1 MFCRIFYKD
10 TVMFRHLFF
19 SISLASVC
27 MLWTG
32 CNNEKHFINDSDYR
46 LKVENDFAEKQAIL
60 KNGNLFDIFSKEM
73 TSEEKE
79 ALQFLYAYMPLSD
92 IADNSGEFFLNNIRL
107 SFKIREASSWG
118 KNIPEDIFRHFV
130 LPIRVNNENLDN
142 SREYFQKELWPRV
155 KHLSMQDAVLETN
168 HWCHE
173 KATYTPSD
181 SRTSSPL
188 ATIKTAYGRCGEES
202 TLLVAALRAIGIP
215 ARQVYTPRW
224 AHTDDNHAWV
234 EAWVD
239 GKWSFLGAC
248 EPEPV
253 LNLGWFNSPASR
265 GMLMH
270 TKVFGSYNGKEEKMI
285 QTANYT
291 EINIIGN
298 YADKSSLTVTVKD
311 GNGNAIEGANV
322 EFKLYN
328 YAEFFTVYKQKSNE
342 HGQVSLSAGLG
353 DMLVYASYGDKFG
366 IRKVSFGKE
375 KTVDIVLKHSVN
387 EAYCEN
393 MDIVPPAENAN
404 LPSVSEE
411 QRNENTIRLHQEDS
425 IRNAYVATF
434 PDKDIISK
442 FAKENNLKCEEI
454 EGFIVKSRGNYAE
467 IMKFLSNSTQN
478 HMCRKAIYLLK
489 TITDKDLR
497 DTPCS
502 VLEDHLYN
510 TPEEAST
517 EYVLCPR
524 VANELLTP
532 YRSFLQKE
540 IPERMKTEFTSNPQ
554 TLVKWCSD
562 SITIR
567 NDLNKGTSPT
577 SPIGTWKCRV
587 VDTQSREIFFVAAAR
602 SLNIQAWKDAVTGNI
617 YYIDN
622 GNTYQ
627 ADFEISTTSKTP
639 EGTLRATYKPIPR
652 LDDPKYYTHFTISKY
667 ENGSFKLLNYPE
679 NATWSSLLKNGVK
692 IEEGYYMLVTGSRL
706 ANGSVMSNVSFF
718 TVEKDKETKIE
729 LKMRDN
735 AEEIRVIGNFN
746 SELKY
751 TDAVTKTE
759 TSILSTTGRGYFVVG
774 ILGTGQEPTNHA
786 LRDIEIKK
794 EEFEKW
800 GRKMILLFPD
810 EKSYRKFS
818 PTDFPNLPYNIV
830 YGIDTD
836 NEVRNEIS
844 QNMKLSN
851 GGNLPIFIIGDTF
864 NRVVFQIDGYTIG
877 TGEQLIKTINGL

>member
-1 MFCRIFYKD
+1 
-10 TVMFRHLFF
+10 
-19 SISLASVC
+19 
-27 MLWTG
+27 
-32 CNNEKHFINDSDYR
+32 
-46 LKVENDFAEKQAIL
+46 
-60 KNGNLFDIFSKEM
+60 
-73 TSEEKE
+73 
-79 ALQFLYAYMPLSD
+79 
-92 IADNSGEFFLNNIRL
+92 
-107 SFKIREASSWG
+107 
-118 KNIPEDIFRHFV
+118 
-130 LPIRVNNENLDN
+130 
-142 SREYFQKELWPRV
+142 
-155 KHLSMQDAVLETN
+155 
-168 HWCHE
+168 
-173 KATYTPSD
+173 
-181 SRTSSPL
+181 
-188 ATIKTAYGRCGEES
+188 
-202 TLLVAALRAIGIP
+202 
-215 ARQVYTPRW
+215 
-224 AHTDDNHAWV
+224 
-234 EAWVD
+234 
-239 GKWSFLGAC
+239 
-248 EPEPV
+248 
-253 LNLGWFNSPASR
+253 
-265 GMLMH
+265 MLMH

-311 GNGNAIEGANV
+311 GNGNVIEGANV

-342 HGQVSLSAGLG
+342 QGQVSLSAGLG

-375 KTVDIVLKHSVN
+375 KTVDIVLKHSIYD
-387 EAYCEN
+387 AYCEN

-411 QRNENTIRLHQEDS
+411 QRNENNIRLHQEDS

-442 FAKENNLKCEEI
+442 FAKENNLKYEEI

-478 HMCRKAIYLLK
+478 QMCRKAIDLLK

-524 VANELLTP
+524 VANEFLTP

-567 NDLNKGTSPT
+567 NDLNKGASPT

-602 SLNIQAWKDAVTGNI
+602 SLNIQAWKNAVTGNI
-617 YYIDN
+617 YYINN

-679 NATWSSLLKNGVK
+679 NATWSSLLKNGIR

-774 ILGTGQEPTNHA
+774 ILDTGKEPTNHA

-810 EKSYRKFS
+810 EKSYGKFS
-818 PTDFPNLPYNIV
+818 PTDFPNLPSNIV

-836 NEVRNEIS
+836 NEIRNEIS

>member
-1 MFCRIFYKD
+1 
-10 TVMFRHLFF
+10 MFRHLFF
-19 SISLASVC
+19 SISLFSACLLS
-27 MLWTG
+27 TG
-32 CNNEKHFINDSDYR
+32 CNNEKHFINDADY
-46 LKVENDFAEKQAIL
+46 LSKVENDFTEKKTIL
-60 KNGNLFDIFSKEM
+60 KNGKLFDIFNENL
-73 TSEEKE
+73 TTEEKE

-92 IADNSGEFFLNNIRL
+92 IADNSGKFFLENIRL
-107 SFKIREASSWG
+107 SFKIREISSWG
-118 KNIPEDIFRHFV
+118 KKIPEDIFRHFV

-142 SREYFQKELWPRV
+142 SREYFQNELWPRV

-239 GKWSFLGAC
+239 GEWCFLGAC

-270 TKVFGSYNGKEEKMI
+270 TKVFGSYSGKEEKML

-291 EINIIGN
+291 EINIIEN
-298 YADKSSLTVTVKD
+298 YAEKSSVTVTVKD
-311 GNGNAIEGANV
+311 GKGNTVEGANV

-328 YAEFFTVYKQKSNE
+328 YAEFFTVYKQKSNA

-353 DMLVYASYGDKFG
+353 DMMVYVSHNGKFG
-366 IRKVSFGKE
+366 LGKISFGKD
-375 KTVDIVLKHSVN
+375 KTVDIILRHNVN
-387 EAYCEN
+387 DAYAEN
-393 MDIVPPAENAN
+393 IDIVPPAENAK
-404 LPSVSEE
+404 LPSVTKE
-411 QRNENTIRLHQEDS
+411 QSNENDVRLHHEDS
-425 IRNAYVATF
+425 IRNTYISTF
-434 PDKDIISK
+434 PDKDAIKK
-442 FAKENNLKCEEI
+442 FATDNNLKYEEI
-454 EGFIVKSRGNYAE
+454 EGFITKSRGNYAE
-467 IMKFLSNSTQN
+467 IMKFLSNSSKNT
-478 HMCRKAIYLLK
+478 MCKKAIELLK
-489 TITDKDLR
+489 CITDKDLR

-510 TPEEAST
+510 TPENADT
-517 EYVLCPR
+517 EYILCPR

-532 YRSFLQKE
+532 YRSYLQKE
-540 IPERMKTEFTSNPQ
+540 IPESLKAEFTSNPQ
-554 TLVKWCSD
+554 TLVQWCSD
-562 SITIR
+562 SITTR
-567 NDLNKGTSPT
+567 NDLNRGGAPT
-577 SPIGTWKCRV
+577 SPIGTWKSRV
-587 VDTQSREIFFVAAAR
+587 VDSQSREIFFVAAAR
-602 SLNIQAWKDAVTGNI
+602 SLNIQAWKDVVTGNI
-617 YYIDN
+617 YYIEN
-622 GNTYQ
+622 GITHQ
-627 ADFEISTTSKTP
+627 VDFEKSKTSRTP
-639 EGTLRATYKPIPR
+639 EGILKAIYKPIPR

-667 ENGSFKLLNYPE
+667 EDGSFKLLNYPE
-679 NATWSSLLKNGVK
+679 NATWSSLLKNGLK
-692 IEEGYYMLVTGSRL
+692 IEEGYYMLTTGSRL

-718 TVEKDKETKIE
+718 TVEKNKQTNIE
-729 LKMRDN
+729 LTMRDN

-751 TDAVTKTE
+751 TDTVTKNE
-759 TSILSTTGRGYFVVG
+759 TSILSTTGRGYFIVG

-786 LRDIEIKK
+786 LKDIEIKK
-794 EEFEKW
+794 EELEKW

-810 EKSYRKFS
+810 EKSYKKFS
-818 PTDFPNLPYNIV
+818 QADFPNLPSTIV
-830 YGIDTD
+830 YGIDT
-836 NEVRNEIS
+836 NNAIRNEIS

-877 TGEQLIKTINGL
+877 TGEQLIRTINGL

>member
-1 MFCRIFYKD
+1 
-10 TVMFRHLFF
+10 MFRHLFF
-19 SISLASVC
+19 SISLTSLC
-27 MLWTG
+27 LLSTG
-32 CNNEKHFINDSDYR
+32 CNNEKHFINDSEY
-46 LKVENDFAEKQAIL
+46 LSKVENDFTEKKTIL
-60 KNGNLFDIFSKEM
+60 KNGELFDIFNEKIS
-73 TSEEKE
+73 TEEKE
-79 ALQFLYAYMPLSD
+79 ALQFLYAYMTLSD
-92 IADNSGEFFLNNIRL
+92 IADHSGEYFLDNIRL

-142 SREYFQKELWPRV
+142 SREYIQNELWPRV
-155 KHLSMQDAVLETN
+155 KHLSMYDAVLEAN

-173 KATYTPSD
+173 KAIYTPSD
-181 SRTSSPL
+181 IRTSSPL

-239 GKWSFLGAC
+239 GEWFFLGAC

-270 TKVFGSYNGKEEKMI
+270 TKVFGSYNGKEEKML

-291 EINIIGN
+291 EINIIEN
-298 YADKSSLTVTVKD
+298 YADKASVTVTVKD
-311 GNGNAIEGANV
+311 DKGNTVEGANV
-322 EFKLYN
+322 EFKIYN
-328 YAEFFTVYKQKSNE
+328 YGEFFTVYKQKSNTQ
-342 HGQVSLSAGLG
+342 GQISLSAGLG
-353 DMLVYASYGDKFG
+353 DMLVYASHGDKFCL
-366 IRKVSFGKE
+366 RKVSFGKD
-375 KTVDIVLKHSVN
+375 KTVDIVLEHNIN
-387 EAYCEN
+387 EAYSEN
-393 MDIVPPAENAN
+393 MVIVPPSENAKI
-404 LPSVSEE
+404 PSVTEE
-411 QRNENTIRLHQEDS
+411 QRKENDIRMHQEDS
-425 IRNAYVATF
+425 IRNAYLATF
-434 PDKDIISK
+434 PNKEVINK
-442 FAKENNLKCEEI
+442 FAEENNLKYEDI

-467 IMKFLSNSTQN
+467 IMRFLSNSSQN
-478 HMCRKAIYLLK
+478 EMCERAIELLK
-489 TITDKDLR
+489 SITDKDLR

-510 TPEEAST
+510 TPKDANP

-524 VANELLTP
+524 VAYELLSP
-532 YRSFLQKE
+532 YRSYLQKE
-540 IPERMKTEFTSNPQ
+540 IPESLKAEFTANPQ

-562 SITIR
+562 SITVR
-567 NDLNKGTSPT
+567 NDLNTGGAPT
-577 SPIGTWKCRV
+577 SPIGTWKSRV
-587 VDTQSREIFFVAAAR
+587 VDSQSREIFFVAAAR
-602 SLNIQAWKDAVTGNI
+602 SLNIPAWKDAVTGNI
-617 YYIDN
+617 YFIDN
-622 GNTYQ
+622 GNTNQ
-627 ADFEISTTSKTP
+627 VDFEISTNSNTP
-639 EGTLRATYKPIPR
+639 EGTLKAIYKPIPR
-652 LDDPKYYTHFTISKY
+652 LNDPKYYTNFTISKY
-667 ENGSFKLLNYPE
+667 EDGSFKLLNYPE
-679 NATWSSLLKNGVK
+679 NATWSSLLKNGLK
-692 IEEGYYMLVTGSRL
+692 IEEGYYMLTTGSRM

-718 TVEKDKETKIE
+718 TVEKDKETRIE
-729 LKMRDN
+729 LTMRNN

-751 TDAVTKTE
+751 TDVVTKAE

-774 ILGTGQEPTNHA
+774 ILGPGQEPTNHA
-786 LRDIEIKK
+786 LKDIEIKK

-818 PTDFPNLPYNIV
+818 PTDFPNLPSNIV
-830 YGIDTD
+830 YGIDT
-836 NEVRNEIS
+836 NNAIRNEIS
-844 QNMKLSN
+844 QNMKLPN
-851 GGNLPIFIIGDTF
+851 GGHLPIFIIGDTF

>member
-1 MFCRIFYKD
+1 
-10 TVMFRHLFF
+10 MFRHLFF
-19 SISLASVC
+19 SISLTSLC
-27 MLWTG
+27 LLSTG
-32 CNNEKHFINDSDYR
+32 CNNEKHFINDSEY
-46 LKVENDFAEKQAIL
+46 LSKVENDFTEKKTIL
-60 KNGNLFDIFSKEM
+60 KNGELFDIFNEKIS
-73 TSEEKE
+73 TEEKE
-79 ALQFLYAYMPLSD
+79 ALQFLYAYMTLSD
-92 IADNSGEFFLNNIRL
+92 IADHSGEYFLDNIRL

-142 SREYFQKELWPRV
+142 SREYIQNELWPRV
-155 KHLSMQDAVLETN
+155 KHLSMYDAVLEAN

-173 KATYTPSD
+173 KAIYTPSD
-181 SRTSSPL
+181 IRTSSPL

-239 GKWSFLGAC
+239 GEWFFLGAC

-270 TKVFGSYNGKEEKMI
+270 TKVFGSYNGKEEKML

-291 EINIIGN
+291 EINIIEN
-298 YADKSSLTVTVKD
+298 YADKASVTVTVKD
-311 GNGNAIEGANV
+311 DKGNTVEGANV
-322 EFKLYN
+322 EFKIYN
-328 YAEFFTVYKQKSNE
+328 YGEFFTVYKQKSNTQ
-342 HGQVSLSAGLG
+342 GQISLSAGLG
-353 DMLVYASYGDKFG
+353 DMLVYASHGDKFCL
-366 IRKVSFGKE
+366 RKVSFGKD
-375 KTVDIVLKHSVN
+375 KTVDIVLEHNIN
-387 EAYCEN
+387 EAYSEN
-393 MDIVPPAENAN
+393 MVIVPPSENAKI
-404 LPSVSEE
+404 PSVTEE
-411 QRNENTIRLHQEDS
+411 QRKENDIRMHQEDS
-425 IRNAYVATF
+425 IRNAYLATF
-434 PDKDIISK
+434 PNKEVINK
-442 FAKENNLKCEEI
+442 FAEENNLKYEDI

-467 IMKFLSNSTQN
+467 IMRFLSNSSQN
-478 HMCRKAIYLLK
+478 EMCERAIELLK
-489 TITDKDLR
+489 SITDKDLR

-510 TPEEAST
+510 TPKDANP

-524 VANELLTP
+524 VAYELLSP
-532 YRSFLQKE
+532 YRSYLQKE
-540 IPERMKTEFTSNPQ
+540 IPENLKAEFTANPQ

-562 SITIR
+562 SITVR
-567 NDLNKGTSPT
+567 NDLNTGGAPT
-577 SPIGTWKCRV
+577 SPIGTWKSRV
-587 VDTQSREIFFVAAAR
+587 VDSQSREIFFVAAAR
-602 SLNIQAWKDAVTGNI
+602 SLNISAWKDAVTGNI
-617 YYIDN
+617 YFIDN
-622 GNTYQ
+622 GNTNQ
-627 ADFEISTTSKTP
+627 VDFEISTTSNTP
-639 EGTLRATYKPIPR
+639 EGTLKAIYKPIPR
-652 LDDPKYYTHFTISKY
+652 LNDPKYYTNFTISKY
-667 ENGSFKLLNYPE
+667 EDGSFKLLNYPE
-679 NATWSSLLKNGVK
+679 NATWSSLLKNGLK
-692 IEEGYYMLVTGSRL
+692 IEEGYYMLTTGSRM

-718 TVEKDKETKIE
+718 TVEKDKETRIE
-729 LKMRDN
+729 LTMRNN

-751 TDAVTKTE
+751 TDVVTKAE

-774 ILGTGQEPTNHA
+774 ILGPGQEPTNHA
-786 LRDIEIKK
+786 LKDIEIKK

-818 PTDFPNLPYNIV
+818 PTDFPNLPSNIV
-830 YGIDTD
+830 YGIDT
-836 NEVRNEIS
+836 NNAIRNEIS
-844 QNMKLSN
+844 QNMKLPN
-851 GGNLPIFIIGDTF
+851 GGHLPIFIIGDTF

>member
-1 MFCRIFYKD
+1 
-10 TVMFRHLFF
+10 MFRHLLL
-19 SISLASVC
+19 SISLISLC
-27 MLWTG
+27 LLTTG
-32 CNNEKHFINDSDYR
+32 CNNEKHFINDTNYLS
-46 LKVENDFAEKQAIL
+46 KVENDFAEKKTIL
-60 KNGNLFDIFSKEM
+60 KNEKLFNIFNENISI
-73 TSEEKE
+73 EEKE
-79 ALQFLYAYMPLSD
+79 ALQFLYAYMTLSD
-92 IADNSGEFFLNNIRL
+92 IADHSGEYFLDNIRL

-142 SREYFQKELWPRV
+142 SREYIQNELWPRV
-155 KHLSMQDAVLETN
+155 KHLSMYDAVLEAN

-173 KATYTPSD
+173 KAIYTPSD

-202 TLLVAALRAIGIP
+202 TLLVAVLRAIGIP

-239 GKWSFLGAC
+239 GEWYFLGAC

-270 TKVFGSYNGKEEKMI
+270 TKVFGSYSGKEEKMI
-285 QTANYT
+285 ETANYT
-291 EINIIGN
+291 EINIIEN
-298 YADKSSLTVTVKD
+298 YADKASVTVTVKD
-311 GNGNAIEGANV
+311 DTGNAVEGANV
-322 EFKLYN
+322 EFKIYN
-328 YAEFFTVYKQKSNE
+328 YAEFFTVYKQKSNTK
-342 HGQVSLSAGLG
+342 GQVSLSAGIG

-366 IRKVSFGKE
+366 LRKVSFGKD
-375 KTVDIVLKHSVN
+375 KTVDIILGHN
-387 EAYCEN
+387 INDAYSEN
-393 MDIVPPAENAN
+393 MVIVPPAENAKI
-404 LPSVSEE
+404 PSVTEE
-411 QRNENTIRLHQEDS
+411 QRKENDIRMHQEDS
-425 IRNAYVATF
+425 IRNAYLSTF
-434 PDKDIISK
+434 PNKESINK
-442 FAKENNLKCEEI
+442 FAKENNLNYEDI

-467 IMKFLSNSTQN
+467 IMRFLSNSSQN
-478 HMCRKAIYLLK
+478 KMSRRAIELLK
-489 TITDKDLR
+489 SITDKDLR

-510 TPEEAST
+510 TPEDSNT

-524 VANELLTP
+524 VANELLTS

-540 IPERMKTEFTSNPQ
+540 IPESLQTEFTSDPQ

-567 NDLNKGTSPT
+567 NDLNKGGAPT

-587 VDTQSREIFFVAAAR
+587 VDSQSREIFFVAAAR
-602 SLNIQAWKDAVTGNI
+602 SLNIQAWKDPVTGNI
-617 YYIDN
+617 YYIYN
-622 GNTYQ
+622 GKTNQ
-627 ADFEISTTSKTP
+627 VDFEVSETSETP
-639 EGTLRATYKPIPR
+639 EGTLKATYKPIPR
-652 LDDPKYYTHFTISKY
+652 LDNPKYYTHFTISKY
-667 ENGSFKLLNYPE
+667 EDGSFKLLNYPE
-679 NATWSSLLKNGVK
+679 NATWSSLLKNGLK
-692 IEEGYYMLVTGSRL
+692 IEEGFYMLTTGSRV

-718 TVEKDKETKIE
+718 TVEKDKETRIE
-729 LKMRDN
+729 LTMRDN

-751 TDAVTKTE
+751 TDVTTKTE
-759 TSILSTTGRGYFVVG
+759 TSILSTTGRGYFVIG
-774 ILGTGQEPTNHA
+774 ILGPGQEPTNHA
-786 LRDIEIKK
+786 LKDIEIKK

-810 EKSYRKFS
+810 EKSYNKFS
-818 PTDFPNLPYNIV
+818 PTDFPNLPSNIV
-830 YGIDTD
+830 YGIDT
-836 NEVRNEIS
+836 NNAIRNEIS
-844 QNMKLSN
+844 QNMKLPN
-851 GGNLPIFIIGDTF
+851 GGHLPIFIIGDTF

-877 TGEQLIKTINGL
+877 TGEQIITTINGLL

>member
-1 MFCRIFYKD
+1 
-10 TVMFRHLFF
+10 MFRHLFF
-19 SISLASVC
+19 SISLTSLC
-27 MLWTG
+27 LLSTG
-32 CNNEKHFINDSDYR
+32 CNNEKHFINDSEY
-46 LKVENDFAEKQAIL
+46 LSKVENDFTEKKTIL
-60 KNGNLFDIFSKEM
+60 KNGELFDIFNEKIS
-73 TSEEKE
+73 TEEKE
-79 ALQFLYAYMPLSD
+79 ALQFLYAYMTLSD
-92 IADNSGEFFLNNIRL
+92 IADHSGEYFLDNIRL

-142 SREYFQKELWPRV
+142 SREYIQNELWPRV
-155 KHLSMQDAVLETN
+155 KHLSMYDAVLEAN

-173 KATYTPSD
+173 KAIYTPSD
-181 SRTSSPL
+181 IRTSSPL

-239 GKWSFLGAC
+239 GEWFFLGAC

-270 TKVFGSYNGKEEKMI
+270 TKVFGSYNGKEEKML

-291 EINIIGN
+291 EINIIEN
-298 YADKSSLTVTVKD
+298 YADKASVTVTVKD
-311 GNGNAIEGANV
+311 DKGNTVEGANV
-322 EFKLYN
+322 EFKIYN
-328 YAEFFTVYKQKSNE
+328 YGEFFTVYKQKSNTQ
-342 HGQVSLSAGLG
+342 GQISLSAGLG
-353 DMLVYASYGDKFG
+353 DMLVYASHGDKFCL
-366 IRKVSFGKE
+366 RKVSFGKD
-375 KTVDIVLKHSVN
+375 KTVDIVLEHNIN
-387 EAYCEN
+387 EAYSEN
-393 MDIVPPAENAN
+393 MVIVPPSENAKI
-404 LPSVSEE
+404 PSVTEE
-411 QRNENTIRLHQEDS
+411 QRKENDIRMHQEDS
-425 IRNAYVATF
+425 IRNAYLATF
-434 PDKDIISK
+434 PNKEVINK
-442 FAKENNLKCEEI
+442 FAEENNLKYEDI

-467 IMKFLSNSTQN
+467 IMRFLSKSSQN
-478 HMCRKAIYLLK
+478 EMRERAIELLK
-489 TITDKDLR
+489 SITDKDLR

-510 TPEEAST
+510 TPKDANP

-524 VANELLTP
+524 VAYELLSP
-532 YRSFLQKE
+532 YRSYLQKE
-540 IPERMKTEFTSNPQ
+540 IPESLKAEFTANPQ

-562 SITIR
+562 SITVR
-567 NDLNKGTSPT
+567 NDLNTGGAPT
-577 SPIGTWKCRV
+577 SPIGTWKSRV
-587 VDTQSREIFFVAAAR
+587 VDSLSREIFFVAAAR
-602 SLNIQAWKDAVTGNI
+602 SLNIPAWKDAVTGNI
-617 YYIDN
+617 YFIDN
-622 GNTYQ
+622 GNTNQ
-627 ADFEISTTSKTP
+627 VDFEISTTSNTP
-639 EGTLRATYKPIPR
+639 EGTLKAIYKPIPR
-652 LDDPKYYTHFTISKY
+652 LNDPKYYTNFTISKY
-667 ENGSFKLLNYPE
+667 EDGSFKLLNYPE
-679 NATWSSLLKNGVK
+679 NATWSSLLKNGLK
-692 IEEGYYMLVTGSRL
+692 IEEGYYMLTTGSRM

-718 TVEKDKETKIE
+718 TVEKDKETRIE
-729 LKMRDN
+729 LTMRNN

-751 TDAVTKTE
+751 TDVVTKAE

-774 ILGTGQEPTNHA
+774 ILGPGQEPTNHA
-786 LRDIEIKK
+786 LKDIEIKK

-818 PTDFPNLPYNIV
+818 PTDFPNLPSNIV
-830 YGIDTD
+830 YGIDT
-836 NEVRNEIS
+836 NNAIRNEIS
-844 QNMKLSN
+844 QNMKLPN
-851 GGNLPIFIIGDTF
+851 GGHLPIFIIGDTF

>member
-1 MFCRIFYKD
+1 
-10 TVMFRHLFF
+10 MFRHLLL
-19 SISLASVC
+19 SISLISLC
-27 MLWTG
+27 LLTTG
-32 CNNEKHFINDSDYR
+32 CNNEKHFINDTEYLS
-46 LKVENDFAEKQAIL
+46 KVENDFTEKKTIL
-60 KNGNLFDIFSKEM
+60 KNGELFDIFNEKIS
-73 TSEEKE
+73 TEEKE
-79 ALQFLYAYMPLSD
+79 ALQFLYAYMTLSD
-92 IADNSGEFFLNNIRL
+92 IADHSGEYFLDNIRL

-142 SREYFQKELWPRV
+142 SREYIQNELWPRV
-155 KHLSMQDAVLETN
+155 KHLSMYDAVLEAN

-173 KATYTPSD
+173 KAIYTPSD
-181 SRTSSPL
+181 IRTSSPL

-239 GKWSFLGAC
+239 GEWFFLGAC

-270 TKVFGSYNGKEEKMI
+270 TKVFGSYNGKEEKML

-291 EINIIGN
+291 EINIIEN
-298 YADKSSLTVTVKD
+298 YADKASVTVTVKD
-311 GNGNAIEGANV
+311 DKGNTVEGANV
-322 EFKLYN
+322 EFKIYN
-328 YAEFFTVYKQKSNE
+328 YGEFFTVYKQKSNTQ
-342 HGQVSLSAGLG
+342 GQISLSAGLG
-353 DMLVYASYGDKFG
+353 DMLVYASHGDKFG
-366 IRKVSFGKE
+366 LRKVSFGKD
-375 KTVDIVLKHSVN
+375 KTVDIVLEHNIN
-387 EAYCEN
+387 EAYSEN
-393 MDIVPPAENAN
+393 MVIVPPSENAKI
-404 LPSVSEE
+404 PSVTEE
-411 QRNENTIRLHQEDS
+411 QRKENDIRMHQEDS
-425 IRNAYVATF
+425 IRNAYLATF
-434 PDKDIISK
+434 PNKEVINK
-442 FAKENNLKCEEI
+442 FAEENNLKYEDI

-467 IMKFLSNSTQN
+467 IMRFLSNSSQN
-478 HMCRKAIYLLK
+478 EMCERAIELLK
-489 TITDKDLR
+489 SITDKDLR

-510 TPEEAST
+510 TPKDANP

-524 VANELLTP
+524 VAYELLSP
-532 YRSFLQKE
+532 YRSYLQKE
-540 IPERMKTEFTSNPQ
+540 IPESLKAEFTANPQ

-562 SITIR
+562 SITVR
-567 NDLNKGTSPT
+567 NDLNTGGAPT
-577 SPIGTWKCRV
+577 SPIGTWKSRV
-587 VDTQSREIFFVAAAR
+587 VDSQSREIFFVAAAR
-602 SLNIQAWKDAVTGNI
+602 SLNIPAWKDAVTGNI
-617 YYIDN
+617 YFIDN
-622 GNTYQ
+622 SKTNQ
-627 ADFEISTTSKTP
+627 VDFEISTTSNTP
-639 EGTLRATYKPIPR
+639 EGTLKAIYKPIPR
-652 LDDPKYYTHFTISKY
+652 LNDPKYYSNFTISKY
-667 ENGSFKLLNYPE
+667 EDGSFKLLNYPE
-679 NATWSSLLKNGVK
+679 NATWSSLLKNGLK
-692 IEEGYYMLVTGSRL
+692 IEEGYYMLTTGSRM

-729 LKMRDN
+729 LTMRNN

-751 TDAVTKTE
+751 TDVVTKAE

-774 ILGTGQEPTNHA
+774 ILGPGQEPTNHA
-786 LRDIEIKK
+786 LKDIEIKK

-810 EKSYRKFS
+810 EKSYRKYS
-818 PTDFPNLPYNIV
+818 PTDFPNLPSNIV
-830 YGIDTD
+830 YGIDT
-836 NEVRNEIS
+836 NNAIRNEIS
-844 QNMKLSN
+844 QNMKLPN
-851 GGNLPIFIIGDTF
+851 GGHLPIFIIGDTF

>member
-1 MFCRIFYKD
+1 
-10 TVMFRHLFF
+10 
-19 SISLASVC
+19 
-27 MLWTG
+27 
-32 CNNEKHFINDSDYR
+32 
-46 LKVENDFAEKQAIL
+46 
-60 KNGNLFDIFSKEM
+60 
-73 TSEEKE
+73 
-79 ALQFLYAYMPLSD
+79 
-92 IADNSGEFFLNNIRL
+92 
-107 SFKIREASSWG
+107 
-118 KNIPEDIFRHFV
+118 
-130 LPIRVNNENLDN
+130 
-142 SREYFQKELWPRV
+142 
-155 KHLSMQDAVLETN
+155 
-168 HWCHE
+168 
-173 KATYTPSD
+173 
-181 SRTSSPL
+181 
-188 ATIKTAYGRCGEES
+188 
-202 TLLVAALRAIGIP
+202 
-215 ARQVYTPRW
+215 
-224 AHTDDNHAWV
+224 
-234 EAWVD
+234 
-239 GKWSFLGAC
+239 
-248 EPEPV
+248 
-253 LNLGWFNSPASR
+253 
-265 GMLMH
+265 MLMH

-298 YADKSSLTVTVKD
+298 YADKSSVTVTVKD
-311 GNGNAIEGANV
+311 GNGKVIEGANV

-342 HGQVSLSAGLG
+342 QGQVSLSAGLG

-375 KTVDIVLKHSVN
+375 KTVDIVLKHSIYD
-387 EAYCEN
+387 AYCEN

-411 QRNENTIRLHQEDS
+411 QRNENNIRLHQEDS

-442 FAKENNLKCEEI
+442 FAKENNLKYEEI

-540 IPERMKTEFTSNPQ
+540 IPESLKTEFTSNPQ

-567 NDLNKGTSPT
+567 NDLNKGASPT

-617 YYIDN
+617 YYINN

-679 NATWSSLLKNGVK
+679 NATWNSLLKNGTR

-729 LKMRDN
+729 LTMRDN

-810 EKSYRKFS
+810 EKSYGKFS
-818 PTDFPNLPYNIV
+818 PTDFPNLPSNIV

-836 NEVRNEIS
+836 NEIRNEIS

>member
-1 MFCRIFYKD
+1 
-10 TVMFRHLFF
+10 MFRHLLL
-19 SISLASVC
+19 SISLISLC
-27 MLWTG
+27 LLTTG
-32 CNNEKHFINDSDYR
+32 CNNEKHFINDTEYLS
-46 LKVENDFAEKQAIL
+46 KVENDFTEKKTIL
-60 KNGNLFDIFSKEM
+60 KNGELFDIFNEKIS
-73 TSEEKE
+73 TEEKE
-79 ALQFLYAYMPLSD
+79 ALQFLYAYMTLSD
-92 IADNSGEFFLNNIRL
+92 IADHSGEYFLDNIRL

-142 SREYFQKELWPRV
+142 SREYIQNELWPRV
-155 KHLSMQDAVLETN
+155 KHLSMYDAVLEAN

-173 KATYTPSD
+173 KAIYTPSD
-181 SRTSSPL
+181 IRTSSPL

-239 GKWSFLGAC
+239 GEWFFLGAC

-270 TKVFGSYNGKEEKMI
+270 TKVFGSYNGKEEKML

-291 EINIIGN
+291 EINIIEN
-298 YADKSSLTVTVKD
+298 YADKASVTVTVKD
-311 GNGNAIEGANV
+311 DKGNTVEGANV
-322 EFKLYN
+322 EFKIYN
-328 YAEFFTVYKQKSNE
+328 YGEFFTVYKQKSNTQ
-342 HGQVSLSAGLG
+342 GQISLSAGLG
-353 DMLVYASYGDKFG
+353 DMLVYASHGDKFG
-366 IRKVSFGKE
+366 LRKVSFGKD
-375 KTVDIVLKHSVN
+375 KTVDIVLEHNIN
-387 EAYCEN
+387 EAYSEN
-393 MDIVPPAENAN
+393 MVIVPPSENAKI
-404 LPSVSEE
+404 PSVTEE
-411 QRNENTIRLHQEDS
+411 QRKENDIRMHQEDS
-425 IRNAYVATF
+425 IRNAYLATF
-434 PDKDIISK
+434 PNKEVINK
-442 FAKENNLKCEEI
+442 FAEENNLKYEDI

-467 IMKFLSNSTQN
+467 IMRFLSKSSQN
-478 HMCRKAIYLLK
+478 EMRERAIELLK
-489 TITDKDLR
+489 SITDKDLR

-510 TPEEAST
+510 TPKDANP

-524 VANELLTP
+524 VAYELLSP
-532 YRSFLQKE
+532 YRSYLQKE
-540 IPERMKTEFTSNPQ
+540 IPESLKAEFTANPQ

-562 SITIR
+562 SITVR
-567 NDLNKGTSPT
+567 NDLNTGGAPT
-577 SPIGTWKCRV
+577 SPIGTWKSRV
-587 VDTQSREIFFVAAAR
+587 VDSQSREIFFVAAAR
-602 SLNIQAWKDAVTGNI
+602 SLNIPAWKDAVTGNI
-617 YYIDN
+617 YFIDN
-622 GNTYQ
+622 GNTNQ
-627 ADFEISTTSKTP
+627 VDFEISTTSNTP
-639 EGTLRATYKPIPR
+639 EGTLKAIYKPIPR
-652 LDDPKYYTHFTISKY
+652 LNDPKYYSNFTISKY
-667 ENGSFKLLNYPE
+667 EDDSFKLLNYPE
-679 NATWSSLLKNGVK
+679 NATWSSLLKNGLK
-692 IEEGYYMLVTGSRL
+692 IEEGYYMLTTGSRM

-729 LKMRDN
+729 LTMRNN

-751 TDAVTKTE
+751 TDVVTKAE

-774 ILGTGQEPTNHA
+774 ILGPGQEPTNHA
-786 LRDIEIKK
+786 LKDIEIKK

-810 EKSYRKFS
+810 EKSYRKYS
-818 PTDFPNLPYNIV
+818 PTDFPNLPSNIV
-830 YGIDTD
+830 YGIDT
-836 NEVRNEIS
+836 NNAIRNEIS
-844 QNMKLSN
+844 QNMKLPN
-851 GGNLPIFIIGDTF
+851 GGHLPIFIIGDTF

>member
-1 MFCRIFYKD
+1 
-10 TVMFRHLFF
+10 MFRHLFF
-19 SISLASVC
+19 SISLTSLC
-27 MLWTG
+27 LLSTG
-32 CNNEKHFINDSDYR
+32 CNNEKHFINDSEY
-46 LKVENDFAEKQAIL
+46 LSKVENDFTEKKTIL
-60 KNGNLFDIFSKEM
+60 KNGELFDIFNEKIS
-73 TSEEKE
+73 TEEKE
-79 ALQFLYAYMPLSD
+79 ALQFLYAYMTLSD
-92 IADNSGEFFLNNIRL
+92 IADHSGEYFLDNIRL

-142 SREYFQKELWPRV
+142 SREYIQNELWPRV
-155 KHLSMQDAVLETN
+155 KHLSMYDAVLEAN

-173 KATYTPSD
+173 KAIYTPSD
-181 SRTSSPL
+181 IRTSSPL

-239 GKWSFLGAC
+239 GEWFFLGAC

-270 TKVFGSYNGKEEKMI
+270 TKVFGSYNGKEEKML

-291 EINIIGN
+291 EINIIEN
-298 YADKSSLTVTVKD
+298 YADKASVTVTVKD
-311 GNGNAIEGANV
+311 DKGNTVEGANV
-322 EFKLYN
+322 EFKIYN
-328 YAEFFTVYKQKSNE
+328 YGEFFTVYKQKSNTQ
-342 HGQVSLSAGLG
+342 GQISLSAGLG
-353 DMLVYASYGDKFG
+353 NMLVYASHGDKFG
-366 IRKVSFGKE
+366 LRKVSFGKD
-375 KTVDIVLKHSVN
+375 KTVDIVLGHNIN
-387 EAYCEN
+387 EAYSEN
-393 MDIVPPAENAN
+393 MVIVPPSENAKI
-404 LPSVSEE
+404 PSVTEE
-411 QRNENTIRLHQEDS
+411 QRKENDIRMHQEDS
-425 IRNAYVATF
+425 IRNAYLATF
-434 PDKDIISK
+434 PNKEVINK
-442 FAKENNLKCEEI
+442 FAEENNLKYEDI

-467 IMKFLSNSTQN
+467 IMRFLSKSSQN
-478 HMCRKAIYLLK
+478 EMRERAIELLK
-489 TITDKDLR
+489 SITDKDLR

-510 TPEEAST
+510 TPKDANP

-524 VANELLTP
+524 VAYELLSP
-532 YRSFLQKE
+532 YRSYLQKE
-540 IPERMKTEFTSNPQ
+540 IPENLKAEFTANPQ

-562 SITIR
+562 SITVR
-567 NDLNKGTSPT
+567 NDLNTGGAPT
-577 SPIGTWKCRV
+577 SPIGTWKSRV
-587 VDTQSREIFFVAAAR
+587 VDSQSREIFFVAAAR
-602 SLNIQAWKDAVTGNI
+602 SLNIPAWKDAVTGNI
-617 YYIDN
+617 YFIDN
-622 GNTYQ
+622 GNTNQ
-627 ADFEISTTSKTP
+627 VDFEISTTSNTP
-639 EGTLRATYKPIPR
+639 EGTLKAIYKPIPR
-652 LDDPKYYTHFTISKY
+652 LNDPKYYTNFTISKY
-667 ENGSFKLLNYPE
+667 EDGSFKLLNYPE
-679 NATWSSLLKNGVK
+679 NATWSSLLKNGLK
-692 IEEGYYMLVTGSRL
+692 IEEGYYMLTTGSRM

-718 TVEKDKETKIE
+718 TVEKDKETRIE
-729 LKMRDN
+729 LTMRNN

-751 TDAVTKTE
+751 TDVVTKAE

-774 ILGTGQEPTNHA
+774 ILGPGQEPTNHA
-786 LRDIEIKK
+786 LKDIEIKK

-818 PTDFPNLPYNIV
+818 PTDFPNLPSNIV
-830 YGIDTD
+830 YGIDT
-836 NEVRNEIS
+836 NNAIRNEIS
-844 QNMKLSN
+844 QNMKLPN
-851 GGNLPIFIIGDTF
+851 GGHLPIFIIGDTF

>member
-1 MFCRIFYKD
+1 
-10 TVMFRHLFF
+10 MFRHLLL
-19 SISLASVC
+19 SISLISLC
-27 MLWTG
+27 LLTTG
-32 CNNEKHFINDSDYR
+32 CNNEKHFINDPEYLS
-46 LKVENDFAEKQAIL
+46 KVENDFTEKKTIL
-60 KNGNLFDIFSKEM
+60 KNGELFDIFNEKIS
-73 TSEEKE
+73 TEEKE
-79 ALQFLYAYMPLSD
+79 ALQFLYAYMTLSD
-92 IADNSGEFFLNNIRL
+92 IADHSGEYFLDNIRL

-142 SREYFQKELWPRV
+142 SREYIQNELWPRV
-155 KHLSMQDAVLETN
+155 KHLSMYDAVLEAN

-173 KATYTPSD
+173 KAIYTPSD
-181 SRTSSPL
+181 IRTSSPL

-239 GKWSFLGAC
+239 GEWFFLGAC

-270 TKVFGSYNGKEEKMI
+270 TKVFGSYNGKEEKML

-291 EINIIGN
+291 EINIIEN
-298 YADKSSLTVTVKD
+298 YADKASVTVTVKD
-311 GNGNAIEGANV
+311 DKGNTVEGANV
-322 EFKLYN
+322 EFKIYN
-328 YAEFFTVYKQKSNE
+328 YGEFFTVYKQKSNTQ
-342 HGQVSLSAGLG
+342 GQISLSAGLG
-353 DMLVYASYGDKFG
+353 DMLVYASHGDKFG
-366 IRKVSFGKE
+366 LRKVSFGKD
-375 KTVDIVLKHSVN
+375 KTVDIVLRHNIN
-387 EAYCEN
+387 EAYSEN
-393 MDIVPPAENAN
+393 MVIVPPSENAKI
-404 LPSVSEE
+404 PSVTEE
-411 QRNENTIRLHQEDS
+411 QRKENDIRMHQEDS
-425 IRNAYVATF
+425 IRNAYLATF
-434 PDKDIISK
+434 PNKEVINK
-442 FAKENNLKCEEI
+442 FAEENNLKYEDI

-467 IMKFLSNSTQN
+467 IMRFLSNSSQN
-478 HMCRKAIYLLK
+478 EMCERAIELLK
-489 TITDKDLR
+489 SITDKDLR

-510 TPEEAST
+510 TPKDANP

-524 VANELLTP
+524 VAYELLSP
-532 YRSFLQKE
+532 YRSYLQKE
-540 IPERMKTEFTSNPQ
+540 IPESLKAEFTANPQ

-562 SITIR
+562 SITVR
-567 NDLNKGTSPT
+567 NDLNTGGAPT
-577 SPIGTWKCRV
+577 SPIGTWKSRV
-587 VDTQSREIFFVAAAR
+587 VDSQSREIFFVAAAR
-602 SLNIQAWKDAVTGNI
+602 SLNIPAWKDAVTGNI
-617 YYIDN
+617 YFIDN
-622 GNTYQ
+622 GNTNQ
-627 ADFEISTTSKTP
+627 VDFEISTTSNTP
-639 EGTLRATYKPIPR
+639 EGTLKAIYKPIPR
-652 LDDPKYYTHFTISKY
+652 LNDPKYYSNFTISKY
-667 ENGSFKLLNYPE
+667 EDGSFKLLNYPE
-679 NATWSSLLKNGVK
+679 NATWSSLLKNGLK
-692 IEEGYYMLVTGSRL
+692 IEEGYYMLTTGSRM

-729 LKMRDN
+729 LTMRNN

-751 TDAVTKTE
+751 TDVVTKAE

-774 ILGTGQEPTNHA
+774 ILGPGQEPTNHA
-786 LRDIEIKK
+786 LKDIEIKK

-810 EKSYRKFS
+810 EKSYRKYS
-818 PTDFPNLPYNIV
+818 PTDFPNLPSNIV
-830 YGIDTD
+830 YGIDT
-836 NEVRNEIS
+836 NNAIRNEIS
-844 QNMKLSN
+844 QNMKLPN
-851 GGNLPIFIIGDTF
+851 GGHLPIFIIGDTF

>member
-1 MFCRIFYKD
+1 
-10 TVMFRHLFF
+10 
-19 SISLASVC
+19 
-27 MLWTG
+27 
-32 CNNEKHFINDSDYR
+32 
-46 LKVENDFAEKQAIL
+46 
-60 KNGNLFDIFSKEM
+60 
-73 TSEEKE
+73 
-79 ALQFLYAYMPLSD
+79 
-92 IADNSGEFFLNNIRL
+92 
-107 SFKIREASSWG
+107 
-118 KNIPEDIFRHFV
+118 
-130 LPIRVNNENLDN
+130 
-142 SREYFQKELWPRV
+142 
-155 KHLSMQDAVLETN
+155 
-168 HWCHE
+168 
-173 KATYTPSD
+173 
-181 SRTSSPL
+181 
-188 ATIKTAYGRCGEES
+188 
-202 TLLVAALRAIGIP
+202 
-215 ARQVYTPRW
+215 
-224 AHTDDNHAWV
+224 
-234 EAWVD
+234 
-239 GKWSFLGAC
+239 
-248 EPEPV
+248 
-253 LNLGWFNSPASR
+253 
-265 GMLMH
+265 MH

-311 GNGNAIEGANV
+311 GNGNVIEGANV

-342 HGQVSLSAGLG
+342 QGQVSLSAGLG

-375 KTVDIVLKHSVN
+375 KTVDIVLKHSIYD
-387 EAYCEN
+387 AYCEN

-404 LPSVSEE
+404 LPSESEE
-411 QRNENTIRLHQEDS
+411 QRNENNIRLHQEDS

-442 FAKENNLKCEEI
+442 FAKENNLKYEEI

-478 HMCRKAIYLLK
+478 QICRKAIDLLK

-524 VANELLTP
+524 VANEFLTP

-567 NDLNKGTSPT
+567 NDLNKGASPT

-617 YYIDN
+617 YYINN

-627 ADFEISTTSKTP
+627 ADFEISTTSKTS
-639 EGTLRATYKPIPR
+639 EGTLRAIYKPIPR

-679 NATWSSLLKNGVK
+679 NATWSSLLKNGIR

-774 ILGTGQEPTNHA
+774 ILDTGKEPTNHA

-810 EKSYRKFS
+810 EKSYGKFS
-818 PTDFPNLPYNIV
+818 PTDFPNLPSNIV

-836 NEVRNEIS
+836 NEIRNEIS

-877 TGEQLIKTINGL
+877 TGEQLIRTINGL

>member
-1 MFCRIFYKD
+1 ML
-10 TVMFRHLFF
+10 RHLFF

-46 LKVENDFAEKQAIL
+46 LKVENDFAEKQTIL
-60 KNGNLFDIFSKEM
+60 KDGNLSGIFSKEI

-118 KNIPEDIFRHFV
+118 KNIPEDIFRNFV

-173 KATYTPSD
+173 KAAYTPSD

-224 AHTDDNHAWV
+224 VHTDDNHAWV

-239 GKWSFLGAC
+239 GKWCFLGAC

-298 YADKSSLTVTVKD
+298 YADKSSVTVTVKD
-311 GNGNAIEGANV
+311 GNGNVIEGADV

-342 HGQVSLSAGLG
+342 QGQVSLSAGLG

-375 KTVDIVLKHSVN
+375 KTVDIILKHNVN

-411 QRNENTIRLHQEDS
+411 QRNENNIRLHQEDS

-434 PDKDIISK
+434 PDKDIINK

-478 HMCRKAIYLLK
+478 QMCRKAIDLLK

-540 IPERMKTEFTSNPQ
+540 IPESLKTEFTSNPQ

-567 NDLNKGTSPT
+567 NDLNKGASPT
-577 SPIGTWKCRV
+577 SPVGTWKCRV

-679 NATWSSLLKNGVK
+679 NATWSSLLKSGTR

-818 PTDFPNLPYNIV
+818 PTDFPNLPSNTV

-844 QNMKLSN
+844 QN
-851 GGNLPIFIIGDTF
+851 
-864 NRVVFQIDGYTIG
+864 
-877 TGEQLIKTINGL
+877 

>member
-1 MFCRIFYKD
+1 
-10 TVMFRHLFF
+10 MFRHLLL
-19 SISLASVC
+19 SISLISLC
-27 MLWTG
+27 LLTTG
-32 CNNEKHFINDSDYR
+32 CNNEKHFINDPEYLS
-46 LKVENDFAEKQAIL
+46 KVENDFTEKKTIL
-60 KNGNLFDIFSKEM
+60 KNGELFDIFNEKIS
-73 TSEEKE
+73 TEEKE
-79 ALQFLYAYMPLSD
+79 ALQFLYAYMTLSD
-92 IADNSGEFFLNNIRL
+92 IADHSGEYFLDNIRL

-142 SREYFQKELWPRV
+142 SREYIQNELWPRV
-155 KHLSMQDAVLETN
+155 KHLSMYDAVLEAN

-173 KATYTPSD
+173 KAIYTPSD
-181 SRTSSPL
+181 IRTSSPL

-239 GKWSFLGAC
+239 GEWFFLGAC

-270 TKVFGSYNGKEEKMI
+270 TKVFGSYNGKEEKML

-291 EINIIGN
+291 EINIIEN
-298 YADKSSLTVTVKD
+298 YADKASVTVTVKD
-311 GNGNAIEGANV
+311 DKGNTVEGANV
-322 EFKLYN
+322 EFKIYN
-328 YAEFFTVYKQKSNE
+328 YGEFFTVYKQKSNTQ
-342 HGQVSLSAGLG
+342 GQISLSAGLG
-353 DMLVYASYGDKFG
+353 DMLVYASHGDKFG
-366 IRKVSFGKE
+366 LRKVSFGKD
-375 KTVDIVLKHSVN
+375 KTVDIVLEHNIN
-387 EAYCEN
+387 EAYSEN
-393 MDIVPPAENAN
+393 MVIVPPSENAKI
-404 LPSVSEE
+404 PSVTEE
-411 QRNENTIRLHQEDS
+411 QRKENDIRMHQEDS
-425 IRNAYVATF
+425 IRNAYLATF
-434 PDKDIISK
+434 PNKEVINK
-442 FAKENNLKCEEI
+442 FAEENNLKYEDI

-467 IMKFLSNSTQN
+467 IMRFLSNSSQN
-478 HMCRKAIYLLK
+478 EMCERAIELLK
-489 TITDKDLR
+489 SITDKDLR

-510 TPEEAST
+510 TPKDANP

-524 VANELLTP
+524 VAYELLSP
-532 YRSFLQKE
+532 YRSYLQKE
-540 IPERMKTEFTSNPQ
+540 IPESLKAEFTANPQ

-562 SITIR
+562 SITVR
-567 NDLNKGTSPT
+567 NDLNTGGAPT
-577 SPIGTWKCRV
+577 SPIGTWKSRV
-587 VDTQSREIFFVAAAR
+587 VDSQSREIFFVAAAR
-602 SLNIQAWKDAVTGNI
+602 SLNIPAWKDAVTGNI
-617 YYIDN
+617 YFIDN
-622 GNTYQ
+622 GNTNQ
-627 ADFEISTTSKTP
+627 VDFEISTTSNTP
-639 EGTLRATYKPIPR
+639 EGTLKAIYKPIPR
-652 LDDPKYYTHFTISKY
+652 LNDPKYYSNFTISKY
-667 ENGSFKLLNYPE
+667 EDGSFKLLNYPE
-679 NATWSSLLKNGVK
+679 NATWSSLLKNGLK
-692 IEEGYYMLVTGSRL
+692 IEEGYYMLTTGSRM

-729 LKMRDN
+729 LTMRNN

-751 TDAVTKTE
+751 TDVVTQAE

-774 ILGTGQEPTNHA
+774 ILGPGQEPTNHA
-786 LRDIEIKK
+786 LKDIEIKK

-810 EKSYRKFS
+810 EKSYRKYS
-818 PTDFPNLPYNIV
+818 PTDFPNLPSNIV
-830 YGIDTD
+830 YGIDT
-836 NEVRNEIS
+836 NNAIRNEIS
-844 QNMKLSN
+844 QNMKLPN
-851 GGNLPIFIIGDTF
+851 GGHLPIFIIGDTF

>member
-1 MFCRIFYKD
+1 
-10 TVMFRHLFF
+10 MFRHLFF
-19 SISLASVC
+19 SISLTSLC
-27 MLWTG
+27 LLSTG
-32 CNNEKHFINDSDYR
+32 CNNEKHFINDSEY
-46 LKVENDFAEKQAIL
+46 LSKVENDFTEKKTIL
-60 KNGNLFDIFSKEM
+60 KNGELFDIFNEKIS
-73 TSEEKE
+73 TEEKE
-79 ALQFLYAYMPLSD
+79 ALQFLYAYMTLSD
-92 IADNSGEFFLNNIRL
+92 IADHSGEYFLDNIRL

-142 SREYFQKELWPRV
+142 SREYIQNELWPRV
-155 KHLSMQDAVLETN
+155 KHLSMYDAVLEAN

-173 KATYTPSD
+173 KAIYTPSD
-181 SRTSSPL
+181 IRTSSPL

-239 GKWSFLGAC
+239 GEWFFLGAC

-270 TKVFGSYNGKEEKMI
+270 TKVFGSYNGKEEKML

-291 EINIIGN
+291 EINIIEN
-298 YADKSSLTVTVKD
+298 YADKASVTVTVKD
-311 GNGNAIEGANV
+311 DKGNTVEGANV
-322 EFKLYN
+322 EFKIYN
-328 YAEFFTVYKQKSNE
+328 YGEFFTVYKQKSNTQ
-342 HGQVSLSAGLG
+342 GQISLSAGLG
-353 DMLVYASYGDKFG
+353 DMLVYASHGDKFCL
-366 IRKVSFGKE
+366 RKVSFGKD
-375 KTVDIVLKHSVN
+375 KTVDIVLEHNIN
-387 EAYCEN
+387 EAYSEN
-393 MDIVPPAENAN
+393 MVIVPPSENAKI
-404 LPSVSEE
+404 PSVTEE
-411 QRNENTIRLHQEDS
+411 QRKENDIRMHQEDS
-425 IRNAYVATF
+425 IRNAYLATF
-434 PDKDIISK
+434 PNKEVINK
-442 FAKENNLKCEEI
+442 FAEENNLKYEDI

-467 IMKFLSNSTQN
+467 IMRFLSNSSQN
-478 HMCRKAIYLLK
+478 EMCERAIELLK
-489 TITDKDLR
+489 SITDKDLR

-510 TPEEAST
+510 TPKDANP

-524 VANELLTP
+524 VAYELLSP
-532 YRSFLQKE
+532 YRSYLQKE
-540 IPERMKTEFTSNPQ
+540 IPESLKAEFTANPQ

-562 SITIR
+562 SITVR
-567 NDLNKGTSPT
+567 NDLNTGGAPT
-577 SPIGTWKCRV
+577 SPIGTWKSRV
-587 VDTQSREIFFVAAAR
+587 VDSQSREIFFVAAAR
-602 SLNIQAWKDAVTGNI
+602 SLNIPAWKDAVTGNI
-617 YYIDN
+617 YFIDN
-622 GNTYQ
+622 GNTNQ
-627 ADFEISTTSKTP
+627 VDFEISTTSNTP
-639 EGTLRATYKPIPR
+639 EGTLKAIYKPIPR
-652 LDDPKYYTHFTISKY
+652 LNDPKYYTNFTISKY
-667 ENGSFKLLNYPE
+667 EDGSFKLLNYPE
-679 NATWSSLLKNGVK
+679 NATWSSLLKNGLK
-692 IEEGYYMLVTGSRL
+692 IEEGYYMLTTGSRM

-718 TVEKDKETKIE
+718 TVEKDKETRIE
-729 LKMRDN
+729 LTMRNN

-751 TDAVTKTE
+751 TDVVTKAE

-774 ILGTGQEPTNHA
+774 ILGPGQEPTNHA
-786 LRDIEIKK
+786 LKDIEIKK

-818 PTDFPNLPYNIV
+818 PTDFPNLPSNIV
-830 YGIDTD
+830 YGIDT
-836 NEVRNEIS
+836 NNAIRNEIS
-844 QNMKLSN
+844 QNMKLPN
-851 GGNLPIFIIGDTF
+851 GGHLPIFIIGDTF

>member
-1 MFCRIFYKD
+1 
-10 TVMFRHLFF
+10 MFRHLFF
-19 SISLASVC
+19 SISLTSLC
-27 MLWTG
+27 LLSTG
-32 CNNEKHFINDSDYR
+32 CNNEKHFINDSEY
-46 LKVENDFAEKQAIL
+46 LSKVENDFTEKKTIL
-60 KNGNLFDIFSKEM
+60 KNGELFDIFNEKIS
-73 TSEEKE
+73 TEEKE
-79 ALQFLYAYMPLSD
+79 ALQFLYAYMTLSD
-92 IADNSGEFFLNNIRL
+92 IADHSGEYFLDNIRL

-142 SREYFQKELWPRV
+142 SREYIQNELWPRV
-155 KHLSMQDAVLETN
+155 KHLSMYDAVLEAN

-173 KATYTPSD
+173 KAIYTPSD
-181 SRTSSPL
+181 IRTSSPL

-239 GKWSFLGAC
+239 GEWFFLGAC

-270 TKVFGSYNGKEEKMI
+270 TKVFGSYNGKEEKML

-291 EINIIGN
+291 EINIIEN
-298 YADKSSLTVTVKD
+298 YADKASVTVTVKD
-311 GNGNAIEGANV
+311 DKGNTVEGANV
-322 EFKLYN
+322 EFKIYN
-328 YAEFFTVYKQKSNE
+328 YGEFFTVYKQKSNTQ
-342 HGQVSLSAGLG
+342 GQISLSAGLG
-353 DMLVYASYGDKFG
+353 DMLVYASHGDKFG
-366 IRKVSFGKE
+366 LRKVSFGKD
-375 KTVDIVLKHSVN
+375 KTVDIVLGHNIN
-387 EAYCEN
+387 EAYSEN
-393 MDIVPPAENAN
+393 MVIVPPSENAKI
-404 LPSVSEE
+404 PSVTEE
-411 QRNENTIRLHQEDS
+411 QRKENDIRMHQEDS
-425 IRNAYVATF
+425 IRNAYLATF
-434 PDKDIISK
+434 PNKEVINK
-442 FAKENNLKCEEI
+442 FAEENNLKYEDI

-467 IMKFLSNSTQN
+467 IMRFLSKSSQN
-478 HMCRKAIYLLK
+478 EMRERAIELLK
-489 TITDKDLR
+489 SITDKDLR

-510 TPEEAST
+510 TPKDANP

-524 VANELLTP
+524 VAYELLSP
-532 YRSFLQKE
+532 YRSYLQKE
-540 IPERMKTEFTSNPQ
+540 IPENLKAEFTANPQ

-562 SITIR
+562 SITVR
-567 NDLNKGTSPT
+567 NDLNTGGAPT
-577 SPIGTWKCRV
+577 SPIGTWKSRV
-587 VDTQSREIFFVAAAR
+587 VDSQSREIFFVAAAR
-602 SLNIQAWKDAVTGNI
+602 SLNIPAWKDAVTGNI
-617 YYIDN
+617 YFIDN
-622 GNTYQ
+622 GNTNQ
-627 ADFEISTTSKTP
+627 VDFEISTTSNTP
-639 EGTLRATYKPIPR
+639 EGTLKAIYKPIPR
-652 LDDPKYYTHFTISKY
+652 LNDPKYYTNFTISKY
-667 ENGSFKLLNYPE
+667 EDGSFKLLNYPE
-679 NATWSSLLKNGVK
+679 NATWSSLLKNGLK
-692 IEEGYYMLVTGSRL
+692 IEEGYYMLTTGSRM

-718 TVEKDKETKIE
+718 TVEKDKETRIE
-729 LKMRDN
+729 LTMRNN

-751 TDAVTKTE
+751 TDVVTKAE

-774 ILGTGQEPTNHA
+774 ILGPGQEPTNHA
-786 LRDIEIKK
+786 LKDIEIKK

-818 PTDFPNLPYNIV
+818 PTDFPNLPSNIV
-830 YGIDTD
+830 YGIDT
-836 NEVRNEIS
+836 NNAIRNEIS
-844 QNMKLSN
+844 QNMKLPN
-851 GGNLPIFIIGDTF
+851 GGHLPIFIIGDTF

>member
-1 MFCRIFYKD
+1 
-10 TVMFRHLFF
+10 MFRHLFF
-19 SISLASVC
+19 SISLTSLC
-27 MLWTG
+27 LLSTG
-32 CNNEKHFINDSDYR
+32 CNNEKHFINDSEY
-46 LKVENDFAEKQAIL
+46 LSKVENDFTEKKTIL
-60 KNGNLFDIFSKEM
+60 KNGELFDIFNEKIS
-73 TSEEKE
+73 TEEKE
-79 ALQFLYAYMPLSD
+79 ALQFLYAYMTLSD
-92 IADNSGEFFLNNIRL
+92 IADHSGEYFLDNIRL

-142 SREYFQKELWPRV
+142 SREYIQNELWPRV
-155 KHLSMQDAVLETN
+155 KHLSMYDAVLEAN

-173 KATYTPSD
+173 KAIYTPSD
-181 SRTSSPL
+181 IRTSSPL

-239 GKWSFLGAC
+239 GEWFFLGAC

-270 TKVFGSYNGKEEKMI
+270 TKVFGSYNGKEEKML

-291 EINIIGN
+291 EINIIEN
-298 YADKSSLTVTVKD
+298 YADKASVTVTVKD
-311 GNGNAIEGANV
+311 DKGNTVEGANV
-322 EFKLYN
+322 EFKIYN
-328 YAEFFTVYKQKSNE
+328 YGEFFTVYKQKSNTQ
-342 HGQVSLSAGLG
+342 GQISLSAGLG
-353 DMLVYASYGDKFG
+353 DMLVYASHGDKFG
-366 IRKVSFGKE
+366 LRKVSFGKD
-375 KTVDIVLKHSVN
+375 KTVDIVLGHNIN
-387 EAYCEN
+387 EAYSEN
-393 MDIVPPAENAN
+393 MVIVPPSENAKI
-404 LPSVSEE
+404 PSVTEE
-411 QRNENTIRLHQEDS
+411 QRKENDIRMHQEDS
-425 IRNAYVATF
+425 IRNAYLATF
-434 PDKDIISK
+434 PNKEVINK
-442 FAKENNLKCEEI
+442 FAEENNLKYEDI

-467 IMKFLSNSTQN
+467 IMRFLSNSSQN
-478 HMCRKAIYLLK
+478 EMCERAIELLK
-489 TITDKDLR
+489 SITDKDLR

-510 TPEEAST
+510 TPKDANP

-524 VANELLTP
+524 VAYELLSP
-532 YRSFLQKE
+532 YRSYLQKE
-540 IPERMKTEFTSNPQ
+540 IPESLKAEFTANPQ

-562 SITIR
+562 SITVR
-567 NDLNKGTSPT
+567 NDLNTGGAPT
-577 SPIGTWKCRV
+577 SPIGTWKSRV
-587 VDTQSREIFFVAAAR
+587 VDSQSREIFFVAAAR
-602 SLNIQAWKDAVTGNI
+602 SLNIPAWKDAVTGNI
-617 YYIDN
+617 YFIDN
-622 GNTYQ
+622 GNTNQ
-627 ADFEISTTSKTP
+627 VDFEISTTSNTP
-639 EGTLRATYKPIPR
+639 EGTLKAIYKPIPR
-652 LDDPKYYTHFTISKY
+652 LNDPKYYTNFTISKY
-667 ENGSFKLLNYPE
+667 EDGSFKLLNYPE
-679 NATWSSLLKNGVK
+679 NATWSSLLKNGLK
-692 IEEGYYMLVTGSRL
+692 IEEGYYMLTTGSRM

-718 TVEKDKETKIE
+718 TVEKDKETRIE
-729 LKMRDN
+729 LTMRNN

-751 TDAVTKTE
+751 TDVVTKAE

-774 ILGTGQEPTNHA
+774 ILGPGQEPTNHA
-786 LRDIEIKK
+786 LKDIEIKK

-818 PTDFPNLPYNIV
+818 PTDFPNLPSNIV
-830 YGIDTD
+830 YGIDT
-836 NEVRNEIS
+836 NNAIRNEIS
-844 QNMKLSN
+844 QNMKLPN
-851 GGNLPIFIIGDTF
+851 GGHLPIFIIGDTF

>member
-1 MFCRIFYKD
+1 
-10 TVMFRHLFF
+10 MFRHLFF
-19 SISLASVC
+19 SISLTSLC
-27 MLWTG
+27 LLSTG
-32 CNNEKHFINDSDYR
+32 CNNEKHFINDSEY
-46 LKVENDFAEKQAIL
+46 LSKVENDFTEKKTIL
-60 KNGNLFDIFSKEM
+60 KNGELFDIFNEKIS
-73 TSEEKE
+73 TEEKE
-79 ALQFLYAYMPLSD
+79 ALQFLYAYMTLSD
-92 IADNSGEFFLNNIRL
+92 IADHSGEYFLDNIRL

-142 SREYFQKELWPRV
+142 SREYIQNELWPRV
-155 KHLSMQDAVLETN
+155 KHLSMYDAVLEAN

-173 KATYTPSD
+173 KAIYTPSD
-181 SRTSSPL
+181 IRTSSPL

-239 GKWSFLGAC
+239 GEWFFLGAC

-270 TKVFGSYNGKEEKMI
+270 TKVFGSYNGKEEKML

-291 EINIIGN
+291 EINIIEN
-298 YADKSSLTVTVKD
+298 YADKASVTVTVKD
-311 GNGNAIEGANV
+311 DKGNTVEGANV
-322 EFKLYN
+322 EFKIYN
-328 YAEFFTVYKQKSNE
+328 YGEFFTVYKQKSNTQ
-342 HGQVSLSAGLG
+342 GQISLSAGLG
-353 DMLVYASYGDKFG
+353 DMLVYASHGDKFCL
-366 IRKVSFGKE
+366 RKVSFGKD
-375 KTVDIVLKHSVN
+375 KTVDIVLEHNIN
-387 EAYCEN
+387 EGYSEN
-393 MDIVPPAENAN
+393 MVIVPPSENAKI
-404 LPSVSEE
+404 PSVTEE
-411 QRNENTIRLHQEDS
+411 QRKENDIRMHQEDS
-425 IRNAYVATF
+425 IRNAYLATF
-434 PDKDIISK
+434 PNKEVINK
-442 FAKENNLKCEEI
+442 FAEENNLKYEDI

-467 IMKFLSNSTQN
+467 IMRFLSNSSQN
-478 HMCRKAIYLLK
+478 EMCERAIELLK
-489 TITDKDLR
+489 SITDKDLR

-510 TPEEAST
+510 TPKDANP

-524 VANELLTP
+524 VAYELLSP
-532 YRSFLQKE
+532 YRSYLQKE
-540 IPERMKTEFTSNPQ
+540 IPESLKAEFTANPQ

-562 SITIR
+562 SITVR
-567 NDLNKGTSPT
+567 NDLNTGGAPT
-577 SPIGTWKCRV
+577 SPIGTWKSRV
-587 VDTQSREIFFVAAAR
+587 VDSLSREIFFVAAAR
-602 SLNIQAWKDAVTGNI
+602 SLNIPAWKDAVTGNI
-617 YYIDN
+617 YFIDN
-622 GNTYQ
+622 GNTNQ
-627 ADFEISTTSKTP
+627 VDFEISTTSNTP
-639 EGTLRATYKPIPR
+639 EGTLKAIYKPIPR
-652 LDDPKYYTHFTISKY
+652 LNDPKYYTNFTISKY
-667 ENGSFKLLNYPE
+667 EDGSFKLLNYPE
-679 NATWSSLLKNGVK
+679 NATWSSLLKNGLK
-692 IEEGYYMLVTGSRL
+692 IEEGYYMLTTGSRM

-718 TVEKDKETKIE
+718 TVEKDKETRIE
-729 LKMRDN
+729 LTMRNN

-751 TDAVTKTE
+751 TDVVTKAE

-774 ILGTGQEPTNHA
+774 ILGPGQEPTNHA
-786 LRDIEIKK
+786 LKDIEIKK

-818 PTDFPNLPYNIV
+818 PTDFPNLPSNIV
-830 YGIDTD
+830 YGIDT
-836 NEVRNEIS
+836 NNAIRNEIS
-844 QNMKLSN
+844 QNMKLPN
-851 GGNLPIFIIGDTF
+851 GGHLPIFIIGDTF

>member
-1 MFCRIFYKD
+1 
-10 TVMFRHLFF
+10 MFRHLFF
-19 SISLASVC
+19 SISLTSLC
-27 MLWTG
+27 LLSTG
-32 CNNEKHFINDSDYR
+32 CNNEKHFINDSEY
-46 LKVENDFAEKQAIL
+46 LSKVENDFTEKKTIL
-60 KNGNLFDIFSKEM
+60 KNGELFDIFNEKIS
-73 TSEEKE
+73 TEEKE
-79 ALQFLYAYMPLSD
+79 ALQFLYAYMTLSD
-92 IADNSGEFFLNNIRL
+92 IADHSGEYFLDNIRL

-142 SREYFQKELWPRV
+142 SREYIQNELWPRV
-155 KHLSMQDAVLETN
+155 KHLSMYDAVLEAN

-173 KATYTPSD
+173 KAIYTPSD
-181 SRTSSPL
+181 IRTSSPL

-239 GKWSFLGAC
+239 GEWFFLGAC

-270 TKVFGSYNGKEEKMI
+270 TKVFGSYNGKEEKML

-291 EINIIGN
+291 EINIIEN
-298 YADKSSLTVTVKD
+298 YADKASVTVTVKD
-311 GNGNAIEGANV
+311 DKGNTVEGANV
-322 EFKLYN
+322 EFKIYN
-328 YAEFFTVYKQKSNE
+328 YGEFFTVYKQKSNTQ
-342 HGQVSLSAGLG
+342 GQISLSAGLG
-353 DMLVYASYGDKFG
+353 NMLVYASHGDKFG
-366 IRKVSFGKE
+366 LRKVSFGKD
-375 KTVDIVLKHSVN
+375 KTVDIVLGHNIN
-387 EAYCEN
+387 EAYSEN
-393 MDIVPPAENAN
+393 MVIVPPSENAKI
-404 LPSVSEE
+404 PSVTEE
-411 QRNENTIRLHQEDS
+411 QRKENDIRMHQEDS
-425 IRNAYVATF
+425 IRNAYLATF
-434 PDKDIISK
+434 PNKEVINK
-442 FAKENNLKCEEI
+442 FAEENNLKYEDI

-467 IMKFLSNSTQN
+467 IMRFLSNSSQN
-478 HMCRKAIYLLK
+478 EMCERAIELLK
-489 TITDKDLR
+489 SITDKDLR

-510 TPEEAST
+510 TPKDANP

-524 VANELLTP
+524 VAYELLSP
-532 YRSFLQKE
+532 YRSYLQKE
-540 IPERMKTEFTSNPQ
+540 IPENLKAEFTANPQ

-562 SITIR
+562 SITVR
-567 NDLNKGTSPT
+567 NDLNTGGAPT
-577 SPIGTWKCRV
+577 SPIGTWKSRV
-587 VDTQSREIFFVAAAR
+587 VDSQSREIFFVAAAR
-602 SLNIQAWKDAVTGNI
+602 SLNIPAWKDAVTGNI
-617 YYIDN
+617 YFIDN
-622 GNTYQ
+622 GNTNQ
-627 ADFEISTTSKTP
+627 VDFEISTTSNTP
-639 EGTLRATYKPIPR
+639 EGTLKAIYKPIPR
-652 LDDPKYYTHFTISKY
+652 LNDPKYYTNFTISKY
-667 ENGSFKLLNYPE
+667 EDGSFKLLNYPE
-679 NATWSSLLKNGVK
+679 NATWSSLLKNGLK
-692 IEEGYYMLVTGSRL
+692 IEEGYYMLTTGSRM

-718 TVEKDKETKIE
+718 TVEKDKETRIE
-729 LKMRDN
+729 LTMRNN

-751 TDAVTKTE
+751 TDVVTKAE

-774 ILGTGQEPTNHA
+774 ILGPGQEPTNHA
-786 LRDIEIKK
+786 LKDIEIKK

-818 PTDFPNLPYNIV
+818 PTDFPNLPSNIV
-830 YGIDTD
+830 YGIDT
-836 NEVRNEIS
+836 NNAIRNEIS
-844 QNMKLSN
+844 QNMKLPN
-851 GGNLPIFIIGDTF
+851 GGHLPIFIIGDTF

>member
-1 MFCRIFYKD
+1 
-10 TVMFRHLFF
+10 MFRHLFF
-19 SISLASVC
+19 SISLTSLC
-27 MLWTG
+27 LLSTG
-32 CNNEKHFINDSDYR
+32 CNNEKHFINDSEY
-46 LKVENDFAEKQAIL
+46 LSKVENDFTEKKTIL
-60 KNGNLFDIFSKEM
+60 KNGELFDIFNEKIS
-73 TSEEKE
+73 TEEKE
-79 ALQFLYAYMPLSD
+79 ALKFLYAYMTLSD
-92 IADNSGEFFLNNIRL
+92 IADHSGEYFLDNIRL

-142 SREYFQKELWPRV
+142 SREYIQNELWPRV
-155 KHLSMQDAVLETN
+155 KHLSMYDAVLEAN

-173 KATYTPSD
+173 KAIYTPSD
-181 SRTSSPL
+181 IRTSSPL

-239 GKWSFLGAC
+239 GEWFFLGAC

-270 TKVFGSYNGKEEKMI
+270 TKVFGSYNGKEEKML

-291 EINIIGN
+291 EINIIEN
-298 YADKSSLTVTVKD
+298 YADKASVTVTVKD
-311 GNGNAIEGANV
+311 DKGNTVEGANV
-322 EFKLYN
+322 EFKIYN
-328 YAEFFTVYKQKSNE
+328 YGEFFTVYKQKSNTQ
-342 HGQVSLSAGLG
+342 GQISLSAGLG
-353 DMLVYASYGDKFG
+353 DMLVYASHGDKFCL
-366 IRKVSFGKE
+366 RKVSFGKD
-375 KTVDIVLKHSVN
+375 KTVDIVLEHNIN
-387 EAYCEN
+387 EAYSEN
-393 MDIVPPAENAN
+393 MVIVPPSENAKI
-404 LPSVSEE
+404 PSVTEE
-411 QRNENTIRLHQEDS
+411 QRKENDIRMHQEDS
-425 IRNAYVATF
+425 IRNAYLATF
-434 PDKDIISK
+434 PNKEVINK
-442 FAKENNLKCEEI
+442 FAEENNLKYEDI

-467 IMKFLSNSTQN
+467 IMRFLSNSSQN
-478 HMCRKAIYLLK
+478 EMCERAIELLK
-489 TITDKDLR
+489 SITDKDLR

-510 TPEEAST
+510 TPKDANP

-524 VANELLTP
+524 VAYELLSP
-532 YRSFLQKE
+532 YRSYLQKE
-540 IPERMKTEFTSNPQ
+540 IPESLKAEFTANPQ

-562 SITIR
+562 SITVR
-567 NDLNKGTSPT
+567 NDLNTGGAPT
-577 SPIGTWKCRV
+577 SPIGTWKSRV
-587 VDTQSREIFFVAAAR
+587 VDSQSREIFFVAAAR
-602 SLNIQAWKDAVTGNI
+602 SLNIPAWKDAVTGNI
-617 YYIDN
+617 YFIDN
-622 GNTYQ
+622 GNTNQ
-627 ADFEISTTSKTP
+627 VDFEISTTSNTP
-639 EGTLRATYKPIPR
+639 EGKLKAIYKPIPR
-652 LDDPKYYTHFTISKY
+652 LNDPKYYTNFTISKY
-667 ENGSFKLLNYPE
+667 EDGSFKLLNYPE
-679 NATWSSLLKNGVK
+679 NATWSSLLKNGLK
-692 IEEGYYMLVTGSRL
+692 IEEGYYMLTTGSRM

-718 TVEKDKETKIE
+718 TVEKDKETRIE
-729 LKMRDN
+729 LTMRNN

-751 TDAVTKTE
+751 TDVVTKAE

-774 ILGTGQEPTNHA
+774 ILGPGQEPTNHA
-786 LRDIEIKK
+786 LKDIEIKK

-818 PTDFPNLPYNIV
+818 PTDFPNLPSNIV
-830 YGIDTD
+830 YGIDT
-836 NEVRNEIS
+836 NNAIRNEIS
-844 QNMKLSN
+844 QNMKLPN
-851 GGNLPIFIIGDTF
+851 GGHLPIFIIGDTF

>member
-1 MFCRIFYKD
+1 
-10 TVMFRHLFF
+10 MFRHLFF
-19 SISLASVC
+19 SISLTSLC
-27 MLWTG
+27 LLSTG
-32 CNNEKHFINDSDYR
+32 CNNEKHFINDSEY
-46 LKVENDFAEKQAIL
+46 LSKVENDFTEKKTIL
-60 KNGNLFDIFSKEM
+60 KNGELFDIFNEKIS
-73 TSEEKE
+73 TEEKE
-79 ALQFLYAYMPLSD
+79 ALQFLYAYMTLSD
-92 IADNSGEFFLNNIRL
+92 IADHSGEYFLDNIRL

-142 SREYFQKELWPRV
+142 SREYIQNELWPRV
-155 KHLSMQDAVLETN
+155 KHLSMYDAVLEAN

-173 KATYTPSD
+173 KAIYTPSD
-181 SRTSSPL
+181 IRTSSPL

-239 GKWSFLGAC
+239 GEWFFLGAC

-270 TKVFGSYNGKEEKMI
+270 TKVFGSYNGKEEKML

-291 EINIIGN
+291 EINIIEN
-298 YADKSSLTVTVKD
+298 YADKASVTVTVKD
-311 GNGNAIEGANV
+311 DKGNTVEGANV
-322 EFKLYN
+322 EFKIYN
-328 YAEFFTVYKQKSNE
+328 YGEFFTVYKQKSNTQ
-342 HGQVSLSAGLG
+342 GQISLSAGLG
-353 DMLVYASYGDKFG
+353 DMLVYASHGDKFCL
-366 IRKVSFGKE
+366 RKVSFGKD
-375 KTVDIVLKHSVN
+375 KTVDIVLEHNIN
-387 EAYCEN
+387 EAYSEN
-393 MDIVPPAENAN
+393 MVIVPPSENAKI
-404 LPSVSEE
+404 PSVTEE
-411 QRNENTIRLHQEDS
+411 QRKENDIRMHQEDS
-425 IRNAYVATF
+425 IRNAYLATF
-434 PDKDIISK
+434 PNKEVINK
-442 FAKENNLKCEEI
+442 FAEENNLKYEDI

-467 IMKFLSNSTQN
+467 IMRFLSKSSQN
-478 HMCRKAIYLLK
+478 EMRERAIELLK
-489 TITDKDLR
+489 SITDKDLR

-510 TPEEAST
+510 TPKDANP

-524 VANELLTP
+524 VAYELLSP
-532 YRSFLQKE
+532 YRSYLQKE
-540 IPERMKTEFTSNPQ
+540 IPESLKAEFTANPQ

-562 SITIR
+562 SITVR
-567 NDLNKGTSPT
+567 NDLNTGGAPT
-577 SPIGTWKCRV
+577 SPIGTWKSRV
-587 VDTQSREIFFVAAAR
+587 VDSQSREIFFVAAAR
-602 SLNIQAWKDAVTGNI
+602 SLNIPAWKDAVTGNI
-617 YYIDN
+617 YFIDN
-622 GNTYQ
+622 GNTNQ
-627 ADFEISTTSKTP
+627 VDFEISTTSNTP
-639 EGTLRATYKPIPR
+639 EGTLKAIYKPIPR
-652 LDDPKYYTHFTISKY
+652 LNDPKYYTNFTISKY
-667 ENGSFKLLNYPE
+667 EDGSFKLLNYPE
-679 NATWSSLLKNGVK
+679 NATWSSLLKNGLK
-692 IEEGYYMLVTGSRL
+692 IEEGYYMLTTGSRM

-718 TVEKDKETKIE
+718 TVEKDKETRIE
-729 LKMRDN
+729 LTMRNN

-751 TDAVTKTE
+751 TDVVTKAE

-774 ILGTGQEPTNHA
+774 ILGPGQEPTNHA
-786 LRDIEIKK
+786 LKDIEIKK

-818 PTDFPNLPYNIV
+818 PTDFPNLPSNIV
-830 YGIDTD
+830 YGIDT
-836 NEVRNEIS
+836 NNAIRNEIS
-844 QNMKLSN
+844 QNMKLPN
-851 GGNLPIFIIGDTF
+851 GGHLPIFIIGDTF

>member
-10 TVMFRHLFF
+10 TVMLRHLFF
-19 SISLASVC
+19 SISLVSVC

-60 KNGNLFDIFSKEM
+60 KNGNLSGIFSKEM

-79 ALQFLYAYMPLSD
+79 ALQFLYTYMPLSD
-92 IADNSGEFFLNNIRL
+92 IADNSEEFFLNNIRL

-298 YADKSSLTVTVKD
+298 YADKSSVTVTVKD
-311 GNGNAIEGANV
+311 GNGNVIEGANV

-342 HGQVSLSAGLG
+342 QGQVSLSAGLG

-375 KTVDIVLKHSVN
+375 KTVDILLKHSIYD
-387 EAYCEN
+387 AYCAN
-393 MDIVPPAENAN
+393 MDIAPPVEPAN

-411 QRNENTIRLHQEDS
+411 QRNENNIRLHQEDS

-442 FAKENNLKCEEI
+442 FAKENNLKYEEI

-478 HMCRKAIYLLK
+478 QMCRKAIDLLK

-540 IPERMKTEFTSNPQ
+540 IPESLKTEFTSNPQ

-567 NDLNKGTSPT
+567 NDLNKGASPT

-617 YYIDN
+617 YYINN

-627 ADFEISTTSKTP
+627 ADFEISTTSKTS
-639 EGTLRATYKPIPR
+639 EGTLRAIYKPIPR

-679 NATWSSLLKNGVK
+679 NATWSSLLKNGIR

-718 TVEKDKETKIE
+718 TIEKDKETKIE

-794 EEFEKW
+794 KEFEKW

-818 PTDFPNLPYNIV
+818 PTDFPNLPSNIV

>member
-1 MFCRIFYKD
+1 
-10 TVMFRHLFF
+10 MFRHLLL
-19 SISLASVC
+19 SISLISLC
-27 MLWTG
+27 LLTTG
-32 CNNEKHFINDSDYR
+32 CNNEKHFINDTNYLS
-46 LKVENDFAEKQAIL
+46 KVENDFAEKKTIL
-60 KNGNLFDIFSKEM
+60 KNEKLFNIFNENISI
-73 TSEEKE
+73 EEKE
-79 ALQFLYAYMPLSD
+79 ALQFLYAYMTLSD
-92 IADNSGEFFLNNIRL
+92 IADHSGEYFLDNIRL

-142 SREYFQKELWPRV
+142 SREYIQNELWPRV
-155 KHLSMQDAVLETN
+155 KHLSMYDAVLEAN

-173 KATYTPSD
+173 KAIYTPSD

-202 TLLVAALRAIGIP
+202 TLLVAVLRAIGIP

-239 GKWSFLGAC
+239 GEWYFLGAC

-270 TKVFGSYNGKEEKMI
+270 TKVFGSYSGKEEKMI
-285 QTANYT
+285 ETANYT

-298 YADKSSLTVTVKD
+298 YADKASVTVTVKD
-311 GNGNAIEGANV
+311 DTGNAVEGANV
-322 EFKLYN
+322 EFKIYN
-328 YAEFFTVYKQKSNE
+328 YAEFFTVYKQKSNTK
-342 HGQVSLSAGLG
+342 GQVSLSAGIG

-366 IRKVSFGKE
+366 LRKVSFGKD
-375 KTVDIVLKHSVN
+375 KTVDIILGHN
-387 EAYCEN
+387 INDAYSEN
-393 MDIVPPAENAN
+393 MVIVPPAENAKI
-404 LPSVSEE
+404 PSVTEE
-411 QRNENTIRLHQEDS
+411 QRKENDIRMHQEDS
-425 IRNAYVATF
+425 IRNAYLSTF
-434 PDKDIISK
+434 PNKESINK
-442 FAKENNLKCEEI
+442 FAKENNLNYEDI

-467 IMKFLSNSTQN
+467 IMRFLSNSSQN
-478 HMCRKAIYLLK
+478 KMSRRAIELLK
-489 TITDKDLR
+489 SITDKDLR

-510 TPEEAST
+510 TPEDSNT

-524 VANELLTP
+524 VANELLTS

-540 IPERMKTEFTSNPQ
+540 IPESLKGKFTSDPQ

-567 NDLNKGTSPT
+567 NDLNKGGAPT

-587 VDTQSREIFFVAAAR
+587 VDSQSREIFFVAAAR
-602 SLNIQAWKDAVTGNI
+602 SLNIQAWKDPVTGNI
-617 YYIDN
+617 YYIYN
-622 GNTYQ
+622 GKTNQ
-627 ADFEISTTSKTP
+627 VDFEVSETSETP
-639 EGTLRATYKPIPR
+639 EGTLKATYKPIPR
-652 LDDPKYYTHFTISKY
+652 LDNPKYYTHFTISKY
-667 ENGSFKLLNYPE
+667 EDGSFKLLNYPE
-679 NATWSSLLKNGVK
+679 NATWSSLLKNGLK
-692 IEEGYYMLVTGSRL
+692 IEEGFYMLTTGSRV

-718 TVEKDKETKIE
+718 TVEKDKETRIE
-729 LKMRDN
+729 LTMRDN

-751 TDAVTKTE
+751 TDVTTKTE
-759 TSILSTTGRGYFVVG
+759 TSILSTTGRGYFVIG
-774 ILGTGQEPTNHA
+774 ILGPGQEPTNHA
-786 LRDIEIKK
+786 LKDIEIKK

-810 EKSYRKFS
+810 EKSYNKFS
-818 PTDFPNLPYNIV
+818 PTDFPNLPSNIV
-830 YGIDTD
+830 YGIDT
-836 NEVRNEIS
+836 NNAIRNEIS
-844 QNMKLSN
+844 QNMKLPN
-851 GGNLPIFIIGDTF
+851 GGHLPIFIIGDTF

-877 TGEQLIKTINGL
+877 TGEQIITTINGLL

>member
-1 MFCRIFYKD
+1 
-10 TVMFRHLFF
+10 MFRHLLL
-19 SISLASVC
+19 SISLISLC
-27 MLWTG
+27 LLTTG
-32 CNNEKHFINDSDYR
+32 CNNEKHFINDPEYLS
-46 LKVENDFAEKQAIL
+46 KVENDFTEKKTIL
-60 KNGNLFDIFSKEM
+60 KNGELFDIFNEKIS
-73 TSEEKE
+73 TEEKE
-79 ALQFLYAYMPLSD
+79 ALQFLYAYMTLSD
-92 IADNSGEFFLNNIRL
+92 IADHSGEYFLDNIRL

-142 SREYFQKELWPRV
+142 SREYIQNELWPRV
-155 KHLSMQDAVLETN
+155 KHLSMYDAVLEAN

-173 KATYTPSD
+173 KAIYTPSD
-181 SRTSSPL
+181 IRTSSPL

-239 GKWSFLGAC
+239 GEWFFLGAC

-270 TKVFGSYNGKEEKMI
+270 TKVFGSYNGKEEKML

-291 EINIIGN
+291 EINIIEN
-298 YADKSSLTVTVKD
+298 YADKASVTVTVKD
-311 GNGNAIEGANV
+311 DKGNTVEGANV
-322 EFKLYN
+322 EFKIYN
-328 YAEFFTVYKQKSNE
+328 YGEFFTVYKQKSNTQ
-342 HGQVSLSAGLG
+342 GQISPSAGLG
-353 DMLVYASYGDKFG
+353 DMLVYASHGDKFG
-366 IRKVSFGKE
+366 LRKVSFGKD
-375 KTVDIVLKHSVN
+375 KTVDIVLGHNIN
-387 EAYCEN
+387 EAYSEN
-393 MDIVPPAENAN
+393 MVIVPPSENAKI
-404 LPSVSEE
+404 PSVTEE
-411 QRNENTIRLHQEDS
+411 QRKENDIRMHQEDS
-425 IRNAYVATF
+425 IRNAYLATF
-434 PDKDIISK
+434 PNKEVINK
-442 FAKENNLKCEEI
+442 FAEENNLKYEDI

-467 IMKFLSNSTQN
+467 IMRFLSNSSQN
-478 HMCRKAIYLLK
+478 EMCERAIELLK
-489 TITDKDLR
+489 SITDKDLR

-510 TPEEAST
+510 TPKDANP

-524 VANELLTP
+524 VAYELLSP
-532 YRSFLQKE
+532 YRSYLQKE
-540 IPERMKTEFTSNPQ
+540 IPESLKAEFTANPQ

-562 SITIR
+562 SITVR
-567 NDLNKGTSPT
+567 NDLNTGGAPT
-577 SPIGTWKCRV
+577 SPIGTWKSRV
-587 VDTQSREIFFVAAAR
+587 VDSQSREIFFVAAAR
-602 SLNIQAWKDAVTGNI
+602 SLNIPAWKDAVTGNI
-617 YYIDN
+617 YFIDN
-622 GNTYQ
+622 GNTNQ
-627 ADFEISTTSKTP
+627 VDFEISTTSNTP
-639 EGTLRATYKPIPR
+639 EGTLKAIYKPIPR
-652 LDDPKYYTHFTISKY
+652 LNDPKYYSNFTISKY
-667 ENGSFKLLNYPE
+667 EDGSFKLLNYPE
-679 NATWSSLLKNGVK
+679 NATWSSLLKNGLK
-692 IEEGYYMLVTGSRL
+692 IEEGYYMLTTGSRM

-729 LKMRDN
+729 LTMRNN

-751 TDAVTKTE
+751 TDVVTKAE

-774 ILGTGQEPTNHA
+774 ILGPGQEPTNHA
-786 LRDIEIKK
+786 LKDIEIKK

-810 EKSYRKFS
+810 EKSYRKYS
-818 PTDFPNLPYNIV
+818 PTDFPNLPSNIV
-830 YGIDTD
+830 YGIDT
-836 NEVRNEIS
+836 NNAIRNEIS
-844 QNMKLSN
+844 QNMKLPN
-851 GGNLPIFIIGDTF
+851 GGHLPIFIIGDTF

>member
-1 MFCRIFYKD
+1 
-10 TVMFRHLFF
+10 MFRHLLL
-19 SISLASVC
+19 SISLISLC
-27 MLWTG
+27 LLTTG
-32 CNNEKHFINDSDYR
+32 CNNEKHFINDTNYLS
-46 LKVENDFAEKQAIL
+46 KVENDFAEKKTIL
-60 KNGNLFDIFSKEM
+60 KNEKLFNIFNENISI
-73 TSEEKE
+73 EEKE
-79 ALQFLYAYMPLSD
+79 ALQFLYAYMTLSD
-92 IADNSGEFFLNNIRL
+92 IADHSGEYFLDNIRL

-142 SREYFQKELWPRV
+142 SREYIQNELWPRV
-155 KHLSMQDAVLETN
+155 KHLSMYDAVLEAN

-173 KATYTPSD
+173 KAIYTPSD

-202 TLLVAALRAIGIP
+202 TLLVAVLRAIGIP

-239 GKWSFLGAC
+239 GEWYFLGAC

-270 TKVFGSYNGKEEKMI
+270 TKVFGSYSGKEEKMI
-285 QTANYT
+285 ETANYT
-291 EINIIGN
+291 EINIIEN
-298 YADKSSLTVTVKD
+298 YADKASVTVTVKD
-311 GNGNAIEGANV
+311 DTGNAVEGANV
-322 EFKLYN
+322 EFKIYN
-328 YAEFFTVYKQKSNE
+328 YAEFFTVYKQKSNTK
-342 HGQVSLSAGLG
+342 GQVSLSAGIG

-366 IRKVSFGKE
+366 LRKVSFGKD
-375 KTVDIVLKHSVN
+375 KTVDIILGHN
-387 EAYCEN
+387 INDAYSEN
-393 MDIVPPAENAN
+393 MVIVPPTENAKI
-404 LPSVSEE
+404 PSVTEE
-411 QRNENTIRLHQEDS
+411 QRKENDIRMHQEDS
-425 IRNAYVATF
+425 IRNAYLSTF
-434 PDKDIISK
+434 PNKESINK
-442 FAKENNLKCEEI
+442 FAKENNLNYEDI

-467 IMKFLSNSTQN
+467 IMRFLSNSSQN
-478 HMCRKAIYLLK
+478 KMSRRAIELLK
-489 TITDKDLR
+489 SITDKDLR

-510 TPEEAST
+510 TPEDSNT

-524 VANELLTP
+524 VANELLTS

-540 IPERMKTEFTSNPQ
+540 IPESLQTEFTSDPQ

-567 NDLNKGTSPT
+567 NDLNKGGAPT

-587 VDTQSREIFFVAAAR
+587 VDSQSREIFFVAAAR
-602 SLNIQAWKDAVTGNI
+602 SLNIQAWKDPVTGNI
-617 YYIDN
+617 YYIYN
-622 GNTYQ
+622 GKTNQ
-627 ADFEISTTSKTP
+627 VDFEVSETSETP
-639 EGTLRATYKPIPR
+639 EGTLKATYKPIPR
-652 LDDPKYYTHFTISKY
+652 LDNPKYYTHFTISKY
-667 ENGSFKLLNYPE
+667 EDGSFKLLNYPE
-679 NATWSSLLKNGVK
+679 NATWSSLLKNGLK
-692 IEEGYYMLVTGSRL
+692 IEEGFYMLTTGSRV

-718 TVEKDKETKIE
+718 TVEKDKETRIE
-729 LKMRDN
+729 LTMRDN

-751 TDAVTKTE
+751 TDVTTKTE
-759 TSILSTTGRGYFVVG
+759 TSILSTTGRGYFVIG
-774 ILGTGQEPTNHA
+774 ILGPGQEPTNHA
-786 LRDIEIKK
+786 LKDIEIKK

-810 EKSYRKFS
+810 EKSYNKFS
-818 PTDFPNLPYNIV
+818 PTDFPNLPSNIV
-830 YGIDTD
+830 YGIDT
-836 NEVRNEIS
+836 NNAIRNEIS
-844 QNMKLSN
+844 QNMKLPN
-851 GGNLPIFIIGDTF
+851 GGHLPIFIIGDTF

-877 TGEQLIKTINGL
+877 TGEQIITTINGLL